1 MNDLQT
7 NSVRAQYLRRD
18 RRKILALVIISVIT
32 FFVGLWFMTLGVSE
46 TSFSTVFAAFRAFFR
61 GELNSNLPDAA
72 KYKII
77 LFLRLP
83 RLVIALVAGI
93 GLSIA
98 GVCMQGITRNP
109 LVSPFTVGISSAS
122 AFGAS
127 IAIVFL
133 GVTSLGSSGQLTIV
147 LCAFLSALLCAGL
160 VYLVTSAVGMNP
172 ESMVLIG
179 TALNY
184 LFSAGSSTLQFFA
197 DEHQLSDVV
206 NWTFGSF
213 NGIGWSEV
221 GIVTIFVVVCSI
233 FLQRFAMNLNVM
245 ASGEDETVRGLG
257 LNPAFIRGV
266 VGLLSILMTAAIISF
281 TGVIGFVGLTG
292 PHIARI
298 LVGSDHR
305 FLIPFSGL
313 IGAILLMVSDT
324 IGKIIL
330 APVTIPV
337 GIVVSFLGVPLFLN
351 LILTQKKGYLR

>member
-1 MNDLQT
+1 MSEGT
-7 NSVRAQYLRRD
+7 ENSIQKRYERQNH
-18 RRKILALVIISVIT
+18 RKILALILASASAFV
-32 FFVGLWFMTLGVSE
+32 VGLWFMTLGTSE
-46 TSFSTVFAAFRAFFR
+46 TTFSTVIAAFRAFFT
-61 GELNSNLPDAA
+61 GQLNNGCQDAA
-72 KYKII
+72 KFKII

-83 RLVIALVAGI
+83 RLIMALIAGV
-93 GLSIA
+93 GLSVA

-133 GVTSLGSSGQLTIV
+133 GVTSLGGVGQLTIV
-147 LCAFLSALLCAGL
+147 LCAFVSALLCAGL
-160 VYLVTSAVGMNP
+160 VYLVAGVVGMSP

-184 LFSAGSSTLQFFA
+184 LFSAASSALQFFA
-197 DEHQLSDVV
+197 DEHQLADVV
-206 NWTFGSF
+206 QWTFGSF
-213 NGIGWSEV
+213 NGIDWDEV
-221 GIVTIFVVVCSI
+221 AIVALFVVICSLM
-233 FLQRFAMNLNVM
+233 LQRFSLRLNVM
-245 ASGEDETVRGLG
+245 ASGDDELVRGLG
-257 LNPAFIRGV
+257 LDPAAIRTIA
-266 VGLLSILMTAAIISF
+266 GLLSILMTAAVISF

-292 PHIARI
+292 PHIARM

-324 IGKIIL
+324 VGKIIL
-330 APVTIPV
+330 APVAIPV

-351 LILTQKKGYLR
+351 LILTQKKGDLR

>member
-1 MNDLQT
+1 MTEDT
-7 NSVRAQYLRRD
+7 ANSIQKHYERRNH
-18 RRKILALVIISVIT
+18 RKVLVLILTSAAAFV
-32 FFVGLWFMTLGVSE
+32 VGLWFMTLGTSE
-46 TSFSTVFAAFRAFFR
+46 TTFSTVIAAFRAFFT
-61 GELNSNLPDAA
+61 GQLNSGSPDAA
-72 KYKII
+72 KFKII

-83 RLVIALVAGI
+83 RLVMALVAGV
-93 GLSIA
+93 GLSVA

-109 LVSPFTVGISSAS
+109 LVSPFTIGISSAS

-127 IAIVFL
+127 IAIVLL
-133 GVTSLGSSGQLTIV
+133 GVTSLGGSGQLTIV
-147 LCAFLSALLCAGL
+147 LCAFVAALLCAGL
-160 VYLVTSAVGMNP
+160 VYMVSGFVGMSP

-184 LFSAGSSTLQFFA
+184 LFSAASSTLQFFA

-206 NWTFGSF
+206 QWTFGSF
-213 NGIGWSEV
+213 NGIDWNEV
-221 GIVTIFVVVCSI
+221 SIVTLFVVICSLM
-233 FLQRFAMNLNVM
+233 LQRFSLRLNVM
-245 ASGEDETVRGLG
+245 TSGDDELVRGLG
-257 LNPAFIRGV
+257 LEPSAIRIT
-266 VGLLSILMTAAIISF
+266 VGLLSILMTAAVISF

-324 IGKIIL
+324 VGKIIL
-330 APVTIPV
+330 APVAIPV